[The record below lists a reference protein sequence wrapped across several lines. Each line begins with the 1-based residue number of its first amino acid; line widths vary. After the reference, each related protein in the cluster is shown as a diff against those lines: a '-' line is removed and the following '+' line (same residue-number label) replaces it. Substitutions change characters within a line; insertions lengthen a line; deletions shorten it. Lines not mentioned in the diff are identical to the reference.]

1 MVIIMRLL
9 AVFLCSTLLVTDAL
23 ADDTSDGLRS
33 LTSPATATVHP
44 HTILGVAPNLD
55 AESAL
60 AALSIHFERDLVIE
74 EATLNVQ
81 SPQGRQFQYVY
92 SQRLTTPWV
101 DQFVRM
107 GGDDYEEITVDLAT
121 GVLDGRVLAV
131 HRTIAMFGTDRPSA
145 EAIFGQLIE
154 SYGQPSAMITGS
166 YDSELI
172 YAYGKDGFIA
182 DLPALEVSMH
192 PVVTGQPMTASISRF
207 GSFFHDDV
215 PCINAIGRD
224 AFYEFRMPRREDPLA
239 SCAAA
244 LRVRV
249 QISGPK
255 TTIHFDLMDYRLI
268 RANRDETDQQIME
281 ALDDEQAP
289 SRIKL

>member
-1 MVIIMRLL
+1 MRLL
-9 AVFLCSTLLVTDAL
+9 AVFLCSTLLVTTAL
-23 ADDTSDGLRS
+23 ADDTSDGLQA
-33 LTSPATATVHP
+33 LTSPAAATVHL
-44 HTILGVAPNLD
+44 HTILGVTPNLD

-60 AALSIHFERDLVIE
+60 AALSLHFERDLVPE
-74 EATLNVQ
+74 EVTLSIQ

-101 DQFVRM
+101 NPSVRM
-107 GGDDYEEITVDLAT
+107 GSEDYEEVAVDLAT
-121 GVLDGRVLAV
+121 EVLGGRVLAI

-145 EAIFGQLIE
+145 EAVFAQLIE
-154 SYGQPSAMITGS
+154 SYGQPSAMVTGP

-172 YAYGKDGFIA
+172 YAYGTNGLIT
-182 DLPALEVSMH
+182 DLLALEASMH

-224 AFYEFRMPRREDPLA
+224 AFYEFRMPRPEDPLA
-239 SCAAA
+239 TCSAA

-249 QISGPK
+249 QSSGPK

-268 RANRDETDQQIME
+268 RANRAATDEQILE
-281 ALDDEQAP
+281 ALDEEQAP

>member
-1 MVIIMRLL
+1 MRLL
-9 AVFLCSTLLVTDAL
+9 AILLCSTLFVSTAG
-23 ADDTSDGLRS
+23 ADDTSGGLKS
-33 LTSPATATVHP
+33 LTSSVEATVHP
-44 HTILGVAPNLD
+44 HAILAVSPNMS
-55 AESAL
+55 AEL
-60 AALSIHFERDLVIE
+60 ASNAFSIHFERDLVPE
-74 EATLNVQ
+74 EVTLSIQ

-107 GGDDYEEITVDLAT
+107 GSENYEEINVDIAT
-121 GVLDGRVLAV
+121 DVLDRRVLAV

-145 EAIFGQLIE
+145 ESIFGQLIE
-154 SYGQPSAMITGS
+154 SYGQPSAMVVGS

-172 YAYGKDGFIA
+172 YAYGTDGFIA
-182 DLPALEVSMH
+182 DLHALEASMH
-192 PVVTGQPMTASISRF
+192 PVALGQPITASLSRF
-207 GSFFHDDV
+207 SSLFHDDV
-215 PCINAIGRD
+215 PCIHAIGRD

-239 SCAAA
+239 SCDAA

-255 TTIHFDLMDYRLI
+255 TTIRFDLMDYRLI
-268 RANRDETDQQIME
+268 RANRDETDRQILE
-281 ALDDEQAP
+281 ALEEEQAP

>member
-1 MVIIMRLL
+1 MRLM
-9 AVFLCSTLLVTDAL
+9 AVLFSSILPLQCVW
-23 ADDTSDGLRS
+23 ADGNFDGLRA

-44 HTILGVAPNLD
+44 HNILGVAPNMD

-60 AALSIHFERDLVIE
+60 TELSLHFERDLVSE
-74 EATLNVQ
+74 EITLSIQ
-81 SPQGRQFQYVY
+81 SQQGRQFQYVY

-107 GGDDYEEITVDLAT
+107 GSDDYEEIAVDLAT
-121 GVLDGRVLAV
+121 GVLDGRVLAI

-145 EAIFGQLIE
+145 EAVFSQLIE
-154 SYGQPSAMITGS
+154 SYGEPSAMVTGA

-172 YAYGKDGFIA
+172 YAYGTDGFIA
-182 DLPALEVSMH
+182 DLPALEASMH

-207 GSFFHDDV
+207 GSLFHKDV
-215 PCINAIGRD
+215 PCISAIGRD
-224 AFYEFRMPRREDPLA
+224 AFYEFRTPRREDPLA

-255 TTIHFDLMDYRLI
+255 TTIRFDLMDYRLI
-268 RANRDETDQQIME
+268 RTNRGETDQQILE
-281 ALDDEQAP
+281 ALDEEQAP
-289 SRIKL
+289 SRMKL

>member
-1 MVIIMRLL
+1 MRLF
-9 AVFLCSTLLVTDAL
+9 AIFLCSTLFVPAAS
-23 ADDTSDGLRS
+23 ADDTTDDLQS
-33 LTSPATATVHP
+33 LPSMIEATVHP
-44 HTILGVAPNLD
+44 HAILGVAPNMD

-60 AALSIHFERDLVIE
+60 TALSLHFERDLVPE
-74 EATLNVQ
+74 EITLNLR

-101 DQFVRM
+101 DLSVRM
-107 GGDDYEEITVDLAT
+107 GSEDYEEITVDLAT
-121 GVLDGRVLAV
+121 GVFDGRVLAV

-145 EAIFGQLIE
+145 EAVFGQLIE
-154 SYGQPSAMITGS
+154 SYGQPSAMVTGA

-172 YAYGKDGFIA
+172 YAYGTDGFIA
-182 DLPALEVSMH
+182 DLPALEALIH
-192 PVVTGQPMTASISRF
+192 PVVIGQPMTASISRF
-207 GSFFHDDV
+207 GSYFHDDV

-224 AFYEFRMPRREDPLA
+224 AFYEFRMPRLEDPLE

-244 LRVRV
+244 LKVRV

-255 TTIHFDLMDYRLI
+255 TMIRFDLMDYRLI
-268 RANRDETDQQIME
+268 RANRIETDRQILE
-281 ALDDEQAP
+281 ALEEEQAP

>member
-1 MVIIMRLL
+1 MRLL
-9 AVFLCSTLLVTDAL
+9 AVFICSTLLVPSAW
-23 ADDTSDGLRS
+23 ADDTTDNLQS
-33 LTSPATATVHP
+33 LVSSVEATVHP
-44 HTILGVAPNLD
+44 HAILNVSPNMD
-55 AESAL
+55 AESASS
-60 AALSIHFERDLVIE
+60 ALSLHFERDLVPE
-74 EATLNVQ
+74 DVTLSIQ

-101 DQFVRM
+101 DLSVRM
-107 GGDDYEEITVDLAT
+107 GSEDYEEITVDLAT
-121 GVLDGRVLAV
+121 GVLDGRVLAI

-145 EAIFGQLIE
+145 EAVFGQLIE
-154 SYGQPSAMITGS
+154 SYGQPSAMVTGT

-172 YAYGKDGFIA
+172 YAYGTDGFIA
-182 DLPALEVSMH
+182 DLLALEASMH
-192 PVVTGQPMTASISRF
+192 PVVAGQPMTASISRF

-224 AFYEFRMPRREDPLA
+224 AFYEFRMPRPEDLLA
-239 SCAAA
+239 SCDAA

-249 QISGPK
+249 QVSGPK

-268 RANRDETDQQIME
+268 RANRDETDRQILE
-281 ALDDEQAP
+281 ALDEEQAP